1 MLKKKYKGLVFISD
15 WNDWWGRGGLIN
27 EQRPFWYRP
36 LFGPLETFFEENFRK
51 RADGVTV
58 IARALAQR
66 AKKLG
71 VAEDKLKWI
80 PQGVDTD
87 YFRPVSQQK
96 ARETVGIP
104 KNCNIAVFSAL
115 VIIDLD
121 LVMKAFIK
129 VSKAIPKARL
139 MLLGRK
145 SPFTKKIAERYQIAD
160 KIFDLGMIPF
170 VDYPKYLSCADVFLL
185 PFKNKIANIGRWPTK
200 LGEYLSIGRPVV
212 SNPVGDIKTLFE
224 KENLGLLA
232 KEEHDDFADK
242 IIQLFKNKEL
252 CEELG
257 RNGRRFAQNSLAWP
271 ILTNKLESFYTE
283 LI

>member
-1 MLKKKYKGLVFISD
+1 
-15 WNDWWGRGGLIN
+15 
-27 EQRPFWYRP
+27 
-36 LFGPLETFFEENFRK
+36 
-51 RADGVTV
+51 
-58 IARALAQR
+58 
-66 AKKLG
+66 
-71 VAEDKLKWI
+71 
-80 PQGVDTD
+80 
-87 YFRPVSQQK
+87 
-96 ARETVGIP
+96 
-104 KNCNIAVFSAL
+104 
-115 VIIDLD
+115 
-121 LVMKAFIK
+121 MKAFIK

-145 SPFTKKIAERYQIAD
+145 SPLTQKIAERYQIAD

-242 IIQLFKNKEL
+242 IIQLFKNEEL
-252 CEELG
+252 REELG
-257 RNGRRFAQNSLAWP
+257 RNARRFAQNSLAWP